1 MRVTTGILGLSA
13 AVGVALAMAC
23 GGSDSPTAPSNGDGG
38 GGTGGAPT
46 TATITI
52 SASGTVSPQSV
63 TIRQGGTVTFVN
75 NDSREHIM
83 SSNPHPAHT
92 DCTPVNQANNLGA
105 GQTLQT
111 GPLNTVR
118 TCGFHDHNDPGNTGL
133 QGTITVVQ

>member
-1 MRVTTGILGLSA
+1 MRATTAILGMSV

-23 GGSDSPTAPSNGDGG
+23 GGSDSPTAPSTGG

-52 SASGTVSPQSV
+52 SASGTASPQSV

-75 NDSREHIM
+75 NDSRAHIM
-83 SSNPHPAHT
+83 SSNPHPVHT
-92 DCTPVNQANNLGA
+92 DCPPINQANNLGA
-105 GQTLQT
+105 GQTLST

-118 TCGFHDHNDPGNTGL
+118 TCGFHDHDDPGNSGL